1 MSKLLVGLA
10 LTLLA
15 AGVLACASGDE
26 SVPASTPEPTPDIDA
41 TVAAQV
47 QATLAAVSPA
57 PAVAPIPTPIPT
69 LPPLVDA
76 KPTTTPIPRRI
87 HQPTAEP
94 TAVSVEKPSRLEQV
108 RARGHLICAV
118 NMGLPGFGFV
128 DAAGN
133 NRGFYVDLCRAVAVA
148 VLGDADAA
156 RYIPI
161 TAAERGPTLQSGEVD
176 MISQN
181 TTWTSSRDAEWGN
194 FAQTMFYD
202 GQGFM
207 VPAAAGIFSLAEL
220 KGATVC
226 VWLATT
232 SAVNVRDFN
241 YRSGLNLDVVATHNP
256 LELYLSEHCD
266 AFTGDRS
273 ALASIRFGFANPDE
287 HIILRGTISEEPL
300 GPAVPHGD
308 EQWFDIVKTVM
319 AILIYAEAYGIAAD
333 TVPAAGAGDYAVNRL
348 LGTEG
353 SFGQEALGLSL
364 TVAQD
369 VIRAVGNYGE
379 IYDRYLTPLG
389 LARAGS
395 RNALWS
401 AAPCADCP
409 KGGQIYAAPLQ

>member
-1 MSKLLVGLA
+1 MSKLLFRLA
-10 LTLLA
+10 LMALA
-15 AGVLACASGDE
+15 AGLLACTSGNA
-26 SVPASTPEPTPDIDA
+26 SVPASTPEPTPDIAA
-41 TVAAQV
+41 TVMAQV
-47 QATLAAVSPA
+47 QATLAAATPTPTV
-57 PAVAPIPTPIPT
+57 TPIP
-69 LPPLVDA
+69 
-76 KPTTTPIPRRI
+76 PRI
-87 HQPTAEP
+87 LQPTAEQ
-94 TAVSVEKPSRLEQV
+94 TVGSLEKLSRLEQV
-108 RARGHLICAV
+108 QARGHLVCAV

-128 DAAGN
+128 DDAGN
-133 NRGFYVDLCRAVAVA
+133 NRGFYIDLCRAVAVA
-148 VLGDADAA
+148 ALGDADAV
-156 RYIPI
+156 RYFPI
-161 TAAERGPTLQSGEVD
+161 DTAERGTTLQSGAVD

-207 VPAAAGIFSLAEL
+207 VPAAGGIFSLAEL
-220 KGATVC
+220 KGAAVC

-241 YRSGLNLDVVATHNP
+241 YRSGLNLDIVATHNP
-256 LELYLSEHCD
+256 LQLYLSGHCD

-273 ALASIRFGFANPDE
+273 ILSSIKFGFENPDE
-287 HIILRGTISEEPL
+287 HIILGGTISEEPL

-308 EQWFDIVKTVM
+308 EQWYDIVKTVM

-333 TVPAAGAGDYAVNRL
+333 NVPAADAGDYAVNRL
-348 LGTEG
+348 LGIEG
-353 SFGQEALGLSL
+353 SFGQEALGLSP

-369 VIRAVGNYGE
+369 IIRAVGNYGE

-389 LARAGS
+389 LAREGS
-395 RNALWS
+395 RNALWG